1 MSDSKAFFSVVIPV
15 YNKAPFLDRSINS
28 VINQS
33 FTEFELLLIDDAST
47 DGSLV
52 EIQKFGDRRIRVLHR
67 NAPGAGGYAA
77 RNLGLMEAKGDWVA
91 FLDADDEWYP
101 DHLETLHNLA
111 CQSGARVVASGWF
124 DVSEG
129 GGERTPS
136 AFSAHYAERG
146 DLHLDFPR
154 VLDEFTKRRKP
165 VWTGVIAAQRT
176 LLDAVG
182 GFPEHCRRG
191 GDTSLWLQLVAEA
204 GGIQVATARTAVYH
218 REASGVVRALQPE
231 TRGNC
236 IFQTTQKLLQGS
248 LSRRTRHQLMRVS
261 NLHMLPG
268 LKSRALSGSLA
279 VSDLAEYYFRGDW
292 NTYILFW
299 FHSLLPGALQPHVWR
314 FYQKLKHL
322 V

>member
-1 MSDSKAFFSVVIPV
+1 MSNSKPYFSVVIPV
-15 YNKAPFLDRSINS
+15 HNKAPFLDRSVNS
-28 VINQS
+28 VIKQS
-33 FTEFELLLIDDAST
+33 YTDYELLLIDDAST
-47 DGSLV
+47 DGSSV
-52 EIQKFGDRRIRVLHR
+52 EIEKFADPRIRVLHR
-67 NAPGAGGYAA
+67 DAPGAGGYAA
-77 RNLGLMEAKGDWVA
+77 RNLGVMEAGADWVA
-91 FLDADDEWYP
+91 FLDADDEWYI
-101 DHLETLHNLA
+101 DHLKTLHDLV
-111 CQSGARVVASGWF
+111 CQAEAKVVASGWL
-124 DVSEG
+124 DISEEM
-129 GGERTPS
+129 GEATPS
-136 AFSAHYAERG
+136 AFSAYYAEQEYVY
-146 DLHLDFPR
+146 LDFAR
-154 VLDEFTKRRKP
+154 FLEEYIKKRKP
-165 VWTGVIAAQRT
+165 VWTGVIAVQRA
-176 LLDAVG
+176 LLNAVG

-191 GDTSLWLQLVAEA
+191 GDTALWLRLLAES
-204 GGIQVATARTAVYH
+204 GGIHVATARTAVYH
-218 REASGVVRALQPE
+218 REASGVIRALQPE